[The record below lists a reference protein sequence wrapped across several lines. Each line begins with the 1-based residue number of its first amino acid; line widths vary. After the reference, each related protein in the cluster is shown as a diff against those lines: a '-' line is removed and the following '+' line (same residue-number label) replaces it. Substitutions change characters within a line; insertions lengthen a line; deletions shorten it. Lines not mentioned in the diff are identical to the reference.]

1 MKAQKQARASLVI
14 IAYNDEAHVA
24 RAIRSVCEQTERNIE
39 IICVDDGSADATC
52 GIMRRWAEEDSRIRV
67 ITQPN
72 AGILGARY
80 AGLQQASGDYVLFLD
95 SDDTLTAEAV
105 FGRELR
111 QEMAGRDRV
120 LFVSHELNLTGAPI
134 ALLYLAE
141 EIQKRGMA
149 PVFIAPR
156 DDPTQRRPSIDLAK
170 REFGW
175 APRIGLRDGLQR
187 TVEYFRDIV

>member
-39 IICVDDGSADATC
+39 IICVDDGSADDTC

-105 FGRELR
+105 ETACGAADEL
-111 QEMAGRDRV
+111 
-120 LFVSHELNLTGAPI
+120 GAD
-134 ALLYLAE
+134 
-141 EIQKRGMA
+141 
-149 PVFIAPR
+149 VV
-156 DDPTQRRPSIDLAK
+156 
-170 REFGW
+170 EFGVSLVIDQNNPPAEDTW
-175 APRIGLRDGLQR
+175 AFLEDYFSQNKARQQAQIAGLEARNVS
-187 TVEYFRDIV
+187 VENSLAQQQLRGDMGIYEKKRRSFEGAD